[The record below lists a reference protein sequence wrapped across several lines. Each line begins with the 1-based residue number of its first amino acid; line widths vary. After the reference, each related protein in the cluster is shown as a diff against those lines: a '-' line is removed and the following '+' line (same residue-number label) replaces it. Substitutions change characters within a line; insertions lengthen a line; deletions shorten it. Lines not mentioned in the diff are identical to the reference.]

1 MLDYE
6 MTQLNRSG
14 QGKETNSDFGVNFS
28 DLKHNDCKLII
39 IIKLN

>member
-14 QGKETNSDFGVNFS
+14 QGKETNSDFGVYFS
-28 DLKHNDCKLII
+28 DL
-39 IIKLN
+39 